1 VNVKKLDTK
10 YLKYACANFKL
21 HGARDL
27 GVSNDIFILSHK
39 NQAIQV
45 MNRFAVID
53 LGTNTCNLLIAN
65 ILSDN
70 SFETLYDRKLP
81 VKLGRGGIHKDI
93 LLPEA
98 IERGI
103 SALQNHAETIQK
115 YGVSQVTVIGTS
127 ALRGATNRNEFVER
141 VKNLLG
147 WKIEIIDGELEA
159 ELIFKGVKLSLP
171 DGIGKYLIL
180 DIGGGSIEFI
190 LADDDNIIWKKS
202 FNIGIARA
210 LELLQISDPA
220 ISSEILAFEQWF
232 DKHLQELWRICEQ
245 YQPQTLV
252 GCSGAFD
259 TFMDIHEKAIP
270 NLKIRGVS
278 EFSIADYRVIHNRL
292 VHSDRQTRSK
302 MKGMDQMRVEMI
314 VIASVFT
321 NFILKRLRVKKLMH
335 THNSLKEGVME
346 RLISEKF

>member
-1 VNVKKLDTK
+1 
-10 YLKYACANFKL
+10 
-21 HGARDL
+21 
-27 GVSNDIFILSHK
+27 
-39 NQAIQV
+39 
-45 MNRFAVID
+45 MNRYAVID

-65 ILSDN
+65 ILPDN

-81 VKLGRGGIHKDI
+81 VKLGLGGIHKDI

-103 SALQNHAETIQK
+103 SALQSHSETIQE
-115 YGVSQVTVIGTS
+115 YGVSQVKVIGTS
-127 ALRGATNRNEFVER
+127 ALRGATNRNEFIER
-141 VKNLLG
+141 VKSLLG
-147 WKIEIIDGELEA
+147 WEIEIIDGELEA
-159 ELIFKGVKLSLP
+159 ELIFKGVRLSLP

-180 DIGGGSIEFI
+180 DIGGGSTEFI
-190 LADDDNIIWKKS
+190 LADNNNIIWKKS

-210 LELLQISDPA
+210 LETLQMSDPVT
-220 ISSEILAFEQWF
+220 SSEILAFEQWF
-232 DKHLQELWRICEQ
+232 DEHLQELWIICEQ

-270 NLKIRGVS
+270 DLKIRGVS
-278 EFSIADYRVIHNRL
+278 EFPLNDYHLIHNRL
-292 VHSDRQTRSK
+292 IHSDQETRSK
-302 MKGMDQMRVEMI
+302 MEGMDQMRVEMI

-321 NFILKRLRVKKLMH
+321 NFILKRLQVKKLLH

-346 RLISEKF
+346 RLISKRL